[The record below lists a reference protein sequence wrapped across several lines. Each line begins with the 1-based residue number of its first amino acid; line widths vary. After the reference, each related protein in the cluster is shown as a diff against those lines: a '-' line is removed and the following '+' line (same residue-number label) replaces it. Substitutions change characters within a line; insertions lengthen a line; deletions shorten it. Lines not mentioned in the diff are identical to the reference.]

1 MFIIR
6 NRKKSVIIK
15 FEDQWT
21 KLETKH
27 PECGH
32 QDPKDKHHAFPHK
45 QMYFKSFNKC
55 ARIQIG
61 TKVSYLIREQREG
74 EDI

>member
-1 MFIIR
+1 MSRSTFITT
-6 NRKKSVIIK
+6 NRKKKSVIIK
-15 FEDQWT
+15 FEGEWM

-45 QMYFKSFNKC
+45 
-55 ARIQIG
+55 
-61 TKVSYLIREQREG
+61 
-74 EDI
+74 